1 VAADNLGNRLRSLLA
16 SDVYT
21 ARGRLRADDLL
32 VRERVGRG
40 LGEASARLRELAA
53 RWRAA
58 RVPPSTREQPFPPA
72 SVMEPVRRADRLV
85 KAIEDVSAA
94 VRGLPLINQDKVW
107 DRVRRV
113 GLDELL
119 QFDWTLVGE
128 ADALAAALAE
138 AHELDGVDAAAV
150 EARLRRIRDV
160 IGDRG
165 RYLEVLA

>member
-1 VAADNLGNRLRSLLA
+1 VADSFGSRLRGLLA

-53 RWRAA
+53 RWRAQ

-72 SVMEPVRRADRLV
+72 SVMEPVRRAERLIR
-85 KAIEDVSAA
+85 AIEDASAA
-94 VRGLPLINQDKVW
+94 VRGLPLLNQDKVW
-107 DRVRRV
+107 DRVRNV

-128 ADALAAALAE
+128 ADAISQSVAD
-138 AHELDGVDAAAV
+138 AHELDAVDAAAM
-150 EARLRRIRDV
+150 EARLRTIREV
-160 IGDRG
+160 IGDRR
-165 RYLEVLA
+165 RYIEVLA